1 MTSPQT
7 TRIAHV
13 ALVVADVMEAEL
25 FFEEAFDFVTLERHV
40 GDRAQAALYGVP
52 DAVFRETIMALDEQR
67 LSLLSFDPPGAPYPH
82 ASTSS
87 DLWFQHF
94 AIIVSDM
101 NFAYAQ
107 LVAAGRFTPI
117 SESGPV
123 DLPASSG
130 GVTAFKFRDADGHP
144 LELLAFPKGEGRP
157 AWEDK
162 RGDGLF
168 LGIDHTA
175 ISVGDTAR
183 SVSFF
188 ETCFGLTLGPQT
200 ENAGEEQSR
209 MDAVPGA
216 RVTVTGLMPAAAPPH
231 LELLGYH
238 VGSRR
243 PIAGATTSRDI
254 AATHVV
260 LETPDLATVVD
271 ALERANARFVSPGV
285 VTLADGAQA
294 IMVLD
299 PDGHRFV
306 VQQTDS

>member
-1 MTSPQT
+1 MAVPSI
-7 TRIAHV
+7 TRV
-13 ALVVADVMEAEL
+13 RRFALVVSDLVASEL
-25 FFEEAFDFVTLERHV
+25 FLDEAFDFVTVERSAKDPAYATLLGLPDV
-40 GDRAQAALYGVP
+40 EVRRTLMRLGDQEV
-52 DAVFRETIMALDEQR
+52 M
-67 LSLLSFDPPGAPYPH
+67 LLAFDPPGAPYP
-82 ASTSS
+82 ADSTST

-94 AIIVSDM
+94 AIIVSDID
-101 NFAYAQ
+101 
-107 LVAAGRFTPI
+107 AAHARLKANGRFTPI

-144 LELLAFPKGEGRP
+144 LELLAFPKGEGPP

-175 ISVGDTAR
+175 IAVGDTAR
-183 SVSFF
+183 SIAFF

-200 ENAGEEQSR
+200 ENEGEAQSR
-209 MDAVPGA
+209 VDAVPDA
-216 RVTVTGLMPAAAPPH
+216 RVSVTGLMPAAAPPH

-243 PIAGATTSRDI
+243 PIAGATTSRDT

-260 LETPDLATVVD
+260 METPDLAAIVD

-285 VTLADGAQA
+285 VTLSDGAQA

-306 VQQTDS
+306 VQQTDT